1 MGIQLEPREYVMI
14 PTGSYPATVAA
25 IEEAEGNFGSQ
36 LRWTLNLGVVED
48 VDGGEEER
56 TLVGYTG
63 QVLSSKAKLWTWV
76 QATGLDPADGL
87 NSDDLVGRRVVR
99 DVVIEPRKDGQGE
112 FNAIHAML
120 RPKTKAKPKPADDD
134 DGSEL

>member
-1 MGIQLEPREYVMI
+1 MGIQLEPKEYTMI
-14 PTGSYPATVAA
+14 PMGSYPATVAA
-25 IEEAEGNFGSQ
+25 IEEAEGTFGPQ
-36 LRWTLNLGVVED
+36 LRWTLNLGEVED
-48 VDGGEEER
+48 VDGNTEDR

-63 QVLSSKAKLWTWV
+63 QVLSNKAKLWGWV

-87 NSDDLVGRRVVR
+87 NSDDLVGRRVVL
-99 DVVIEPRKDGQGE
+99 DVTIEPRKDGQGE
-112 FNAIHAML
+112 FNAIHGIR